1 MVGNIYHRR
10 ILAPGADDDGS
21 GLAATI
27 EVARVFSKLKHKLK
41 HTIQFCFFNAEEVGI
56 RGSLKYAGY
65 MKRANAPIR
74 AVICMDMIGYN
85 KDNLDRTYE
94 IHAGYDNESIR
105 DICLPL
111 AYLLEE
117 HAKSLG
123 KLGSAQIYKGL
134 SWGGG
139 EPDEAD
145 RDKYDGA
152 IRRSDHWSFQTHG
165 YPAVIVSEDLFINI
179 PTIEPAQD
187 SNPHYHQVTDKD
199 TEIDESFA
207 ADIASAVISTV
218 KKLAE

>member
-1 MVGNIYHRR
+1 M
-10 ILAPGADDDGS
+10 
-21 GLAATI
+21 
-27 EVARVFSKLKHKLK
+27 LKF
-41 HTIQFCFFNAEEVGI
+41 I
-56 RGSLKYAGY
+56 
-65 MKRANAPIR
+65 
-74 AVICMDMIGYN
+74 
-85 KDNLDRTYE
+85 
-94 IHAGYDNESIR
+94 
-105 DICLPL
+105 
-111 AYLLEE
+111 
-117 HAKSLG
+117 
-123 KLGSAQIYKGL
+123 KGL